1 MAKKGAGP
9 KPDDAQD
16 FDAAL
21 ERFIQSLDFGSISGS
36 KEGWWALFADLLT
49 YALFRV
55 FCVRPP
61 CLG

>member
-21 ERFIQSLDFGSISGS
+21 EGFIQSMDFGSISGS
-36 KEGWWALFADLLT
+36 KEGWWALIADLLT